1 MEMKER
7 NITEVHA
14 ASYVG
19 SVAVLRGTC
28 CGENGGVDIR
38 VICVLNI
45 CMNISSLSCLCFLFI
60 TPAFA
65 PQSSISHVGI
75 SGDYCVESTCCVCSR
90 ECCSSCLK
98 RENFTHQESRQE
110 RDHCNH

>member
-7 NITEVHA
+7 NITEVYA

-28 CGENGGVDIR
+28 REENGGGR
-38 VICVLNI
+38 YKSVLCI
-45 CMNISSLSCLCFLFI
+45 CMNISSLSCLCGFLFT
-60 TPAFA
+60 TPAFT
-65 PQSSISHVGI
+65 PQSSLSNVGI
-75 SGDYCVESTCCVCSR
+75 SRDYCVECTCCVCSR

-98 RENFTHQESRQE
+98 REDFTQQESRQE
-110 RDHCNH
+110 RDHCSH